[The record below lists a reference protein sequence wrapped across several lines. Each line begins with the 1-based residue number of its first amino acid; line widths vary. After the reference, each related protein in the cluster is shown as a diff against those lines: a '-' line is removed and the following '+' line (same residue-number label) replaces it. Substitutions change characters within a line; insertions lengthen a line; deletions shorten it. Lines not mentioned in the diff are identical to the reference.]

1 MGEPI
6 LSLIEGFIIFK
17 KGIENWFSVAL
28 NMFLLKRDVNC
39 KIKNIG
45 SVKLKKGKNYLNSSL
60 FRALIFSNSKD
71 LSQEHYDLL
80 KSYLP
85 QIDDEIITVINFE
98 DKNEFKF
105 LNKEVTLIFESFLFG
120 DYEYIPYSGG
130 GQKSLID
137 VGANVGDTAIYFAN
151 KGYEVIAFEP
161 LPHIYNI
168 AIKNI
173 SLNPSVKEKI
183 IFVNKAVSCQNGV
196 ITINFNENDTAGASE
211 YTIAN
216 QQVTVETITINDI
229 IEEYGIRPNILKIDC
244 EGCEANIIKYSDLS
258 MFEQIIME
266 YHTNNTGVDENILID
281 CLVNQGFELKSQ
293 VKFKKKGMGIIYMVK
308 K

>member
-1 MGEPI
+1 M
-6 LSLIEGFIIFK
+6 SLIEGFIIFK
-17 KGIENWFSVAL
+17 NGIENWFSVAL
-28 NMFLLKRDVNC
+28 NMFLLKREVNC

-71 LSQEHYDLL
+71 LSQDHYDLL

-105 LNKEVTLIFESFLFG
+105 LNKEVSVIFESFLFG
-120 DYEYIPYSGG
+120 DYEHIPYSEGD
-130 GQKSLID
+130 SLID
-137 VGANVGDTAIYFAN
+137 IGANVGDTAIYFAN
-151 KGYEVIAFEP
+151 KGYNVIAFEP
-161 LPHIYNI
+161 LPHIYEI
-168 AIKNI
+168 AMKNI
-173 SLNPSVKEKI
+173 SLNPSVKERI
-183 IFVNKAVSCQNGV
+183 IFVNKAVSCQNGR

-216 QQVTVETITINDI
+216 QQVAVETITINNIIKEYDI
-229 IEEYGIRPNILKIDC
+229 QPNILKIDC
-244 EGCEANIIKYSDLS
+244 EGCEANIIKHSDLS
-258 MFEQIIME
+258 MFKQIIME

-293 VKFKKKGMGIIYMVK
+293 IKFKKKGMGIIYMVK

>member
-1 MGEPI
+1 M
-6 LSLIEGFIIFK
+6 SLIEGFIIFK

-130 GQKSLID
+130 GR
-137 VGANVGDTAIYFAN
+137 N
-151 KGYEVIAFEP
+151 
-161 LPHIYNI
+161 H
-168 AIKNI
+168 
-173 SLNPSVKEKI
+173 
-183 IFVNKAVSCQNGV
+183 
-196 ITINFNENDTAGASE
+196 
-211 YTIAN
+211 
-216 QQVTVETITINDI
+216 
-229 IEEYGIRPNILKIDC
+229 
-244 EGCEANIIKYSDLS
+244 
-258 MFEQIIME
+258 
-266 YHTNNTGVDENILID
+266 
-281 CLVNQGFELKSQ
+281 
-293 VKFKKKGMGIIYMVK
+293 
-308 K
+308 